1 MFSLLQIPYSKKSM
15 ALSSVLGR
23 YALIKRLLRS
33 PLWFEQSIQIGL
45 DNPGVV
51 SPRWVKAY
59 LSQEI
64 GYVSGH
70 AAYSDHLINLLRE
83 KRYKIIQVIRHPGA
97 FIYSWSKYIE
107 EPGYYWN
114 EARQTLLTMG
124 FDQRLEFMITGGKY
138 DSLYYPGIREIL
150 QRAEGWYLQ
159 EDVQVVRFEDLI
171 GPEGGGDSARQ
182 DWIISE
188 LLNYLGMDWT
198 PEDIDYLKGNLF
210 GGTVTFRVGKINQWR
225 KDMHPET
232 YRSLMAEIS
241 SFPFLKELGYTD

>member
-1 MFSLLQIPYSKKSM
+1 M
-15 ALSSVLGR
+15 ASSSVIGT

-51 SPRWVKAY
+51 SPRWVKTY
-59 LSQEI
+59 LSQEK

-70 AAYSDHLINLLRE
+70 AAYSDHLLSILRE

-114 EARQTLLTMG
+114 EARQALLTMD
-124 FDQRLEFMITGGKY
+124 FDQRLQLMITGGIVG
-138 DSLYYPGIREIL
+138 SVYYPCIREIL
-150 QRAEGWYLQ
+150 SRAEGWYLQ
-159 EDVQVVRFEDLI
+159 EDIQVVRFEDLI
-171 GPEGGGDSARQ
+171 GPDGGGDSARQ
-182 DWIISE
+182 ERIISE
-188 LLNYLGMDWT
+188 LLDYLDLNKT
-198 PEDIDYLKGNLF
+198 PAEIDDLKGNLF
-210 GGTVTFRVGKINQWR
+210 GGTHTFRVGKINQWR

-232 YRSLMAEIS
+232 YRSLMGEIS
-241 SFPFLKELGYTD
+241 SFSFLKELGYMD